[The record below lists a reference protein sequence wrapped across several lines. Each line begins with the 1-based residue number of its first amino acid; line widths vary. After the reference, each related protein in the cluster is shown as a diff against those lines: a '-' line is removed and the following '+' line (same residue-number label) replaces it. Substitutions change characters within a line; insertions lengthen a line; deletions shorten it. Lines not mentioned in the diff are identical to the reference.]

1 MIVVKLTGG
10 LGNQM
15 FQYAAGRA
23 LANRHQTQFLLD
35 IRGFEKQ
42 SLREFALD
50 RLSIHANV
58 ASENDMRQWPDWSR
72 KPAAWLQKIGI
83 STNRYKQPSF
93 AFDPRWNA
101 LSDNTLLEGYF
112 QSERYFLEIQ
122 FILKR
127 EFLLKSTLLGV
138 NRDIEKLTTS
148 TESVMIHIRRGD
160 YVSNPKALK
169 THGLCSLTYYENAI
183 EHIRSKV
190 KDPKFFIFSDDPDW
204 TRTHLSLGDQATY
217 IAGNADAPEIDLC
230 LMTRCKHFIVAN
242 SSFSWWGAWLGGDEQ
257 SIRIAPRPWFDKAT
271 FDEID
276 LIPNAWITL
285 DKY

>member
-58 ASENDMRQWPDWSR
+58 ASENDMRQWPDWFR

-83 STNRYKQPSF
+83 STKRYKQPSF
-93 AFDPRWNA
+93 EFDPRWNV
-101 LSDNTLLEGYF
+101 LTDNTLLEGYF
-112 QSERYFLEIQ
+112 QSERYFLEIKS
-122 FILKR
+122 ILKQ
-127 EFLLKSTLLGV
+127 ELFPKSKLENT
-138 NRDIEKLTTS
+138 NYAIEQAMYVS
-148 TESVMIHIRRGD
+148 ESVMIHIRRGD
-160 YVSNPKALK
+160 YVSNAKTLK
-169 THGLCSLTYYENAI
+169 THGLCSLSYYEKAI
-183 EHIRSKV
+183 EHIKSKI
-190 KDPKFFIFSDDPDW
+190 KNPKFFVFSDDPDW
-204 TRTHLSLGDQATY
+204 TRTHLGLGDQATY
-217 IAGNADAPEIDLC
+217 IVGNADAPEIDLC

-257 SIRIAPRPWFDKAT
+257 SIRIAPRPLFDKAT

-285 DKY
+285 NKY